1 MLRPH
6 YATCLSLAAALFLA
20 GCGGDQ
26 TATSGFAGTARK
38 AQGSATVS
46 PTVYESALQQ
56 IYVGYFGRPADPA
69 GLLYYERLLRDLN
82 APTDIP
88 GLRKAYDSNPSIAQ
102 VIDSFGNSQ
111 ESNDLYPGSTDEF
124 ITAIYR
130 NLFNRE
136 PDASGKA
143 FWVGVIQRGAIT
155 RANAVLSLM
164 AGALSTDLD
173 LINKKTRVA
182 ADFTNSL
189 TSTATV
195 NAYSGISATASVRDA
210 LSKVSNNSDTAADQA
225 RMNGVTT
232 VLTAGLPLDQQ
243 TQLLAG
249 AGGLVQKSDGTTWAW
264 GLYALVVNGATTP
277 TKISDTPYARLYV
290 AGNGATFAA
299 LAANGD
305 LYMWGD
311 NSSGQFGPNK
321 TAQYYL
327 SPVATGLIG
336 FSDIS
341 IGGATLAVSASGQLG
356 GWGYNGTHT
365 ILGAP
370 ATDHIAPTAFMD
382 GVRTV
387 LAGANAA
394 IRYDGSLVTWGP
406 DYLRLIS
413 VDGTALITSPMT
425 LATNVKQAAA
435 GASFYVIL
443 KNDGTLWTLGR
454 NLDGQLGDGS
464 KVDYS
469 TAARQIGSGYIA
481 VAAGTAFGMAL
492 KADHTLWTWGS
503 NYFGQLG
510 DGSTTN
516 QGQPVKVLDHVVSIA
531 AGAYHALALKDN
543 GTIWAWGRNEYYE
556 LGDGSKAQRNAPVL
570 VFDTAPGKCAGGVAA
585 NSGRCPALPDPNL
598 VCQPPSVKQ
607 NGQCVILP
615 PPPPT
620 CAAPAQ
626 LINSQCIVPGNCAAN
641 EVDVGAG
648 QCVPAVTGCN
658 SVYVKLNQCAS
669 PNTNGDALRI
679 TYYGPTTARPSKFG
693 DPLIAYL
700 RFNLELRPDYA
711 TATLK
716 TAAGK
721 EVPASVRIEN
731 VPSPTALGRYS
742 MLVTPQS
749 DVQGDY
755 ILELNPRMGPK
766 DYPAATISTDQ
777 TKLSLHFDRGFTVAP
792 VGVASS
798 DPLHVN
804 YDYFDTVVV
813 DFLANQMDASTLGAG
828 AIQIYNVTD
837 DKPATVL
844 TNVSSNRLI
853 AAPTGG
859 FLSNTAYR
867 ATLGTTVK
875 TKDGKHLSQPYSWE
889 FTSPPPRPGA
899 TCPIYTSIASS
910 CGLIPN
916 APPTTTPGGGAGG
929 SGGTGT
935 TPVTSH
941 GVTAT
946 SPNSGSSGAS
956 CLRFSQGVDDRAWKI
971 TNTCSAQVYIMTCH
985 DKSALVPGSSGG
997 ICASQPDKLFYTH
1010 TWWIDPGQTSENYL
1024 TTPFDSNIWYGACIK
1039 VGSKL
1044 PSASVVDNKGHYYCK
1059 E

>member
-1 MLRPH
+1 MLRRH
-6 YATCLSLAAALFLA
+6 FAASLGLTAAILLA
-20 GCGGDQ
+20 GCGGEH
-26 TATSGFAGTARK
+26 TSTTGFANAAKKSG
-38 AQGSATVS
+38 GPATVS

-88 GLRKAYDSNPSIAQ
+88 GLRRAYDSNPSIAQ

-136 PDASGKA
+136 PDAAGKA

-164 AGALSTDLD
+164 AGAVSTDLD
-173 LINKKTRVA
+173 LINKKTGVA

-210 LSKVSNNSDTAADQA
+210 LSKVSNSSDKAADQA
-225 RMNGVTT
+225 RMNSVTT
-232 VLTAGLPLDQQ
+232 MLTAGLPIDQQ

-249 AGGLVQKSDGTTWAW
+249 AGGLVQKSDGTIWAW
-264 GLYALVVNGATTP
+264 GPYALVVNGATTP

-290 AGNGATFAA
+290 NGGGSTFAG

-311 NSSGQFGPNK
+311 NSAGQFGPNK
-321 TAQYYL
+321 TAPYYV

-341 IGGATLAVSASGQLG
+341 LGAATLAVSASGQLG
-356 GWGYNGTHT
+356 GWGYNGTNT
-365 ILGAP
+365 ILGAT
-370 ATDHIAPTAFMD
+370 ATDRVAPTAFMD
-382 GVRTV
+382 GVRAV

-413 VDGTALITSPMT
+413 SGNTALITSPIT

-443 KNDGTLWTLGR
+443 KNDGTLWTVGR

-469 TAARQIGSGYIA
+469 TAAKQIGSGYIA

-503 NYFGQLG
+503 NIFGQLG

-516 QGQPVKVLDHVVSIA
+516 QAQPVKVLDHVVSIA

-543 GTIWAWGRNEYYE
+543 GSIWAWGRNEHYE
-556 LGDGSKAQRNAPVL
+556 LGDASNTQRNAPVL

-585 NSGRCPALPDPNL
+585 TNGRCPALPDPNL

-615 PPPPT
+615 PPLPT
-620 CAAPAQ
+620 CTAPAQ
-626 LINSQCIVPGNCAAN
+626 LINNQCIVPGNCAAN

-648 QCVPAVTGCN
+648 QCVPAITGCN
-658 SVYVKLNQCAS
+658 SVYIKLNQCAS

-679 TYYGPTTARPSKFG
+679 TYYGPTTARPAKFG
-693 DPLIAYL
+693 APSIAYL
-700 RFNLELRPDYA
+700 RFNLELRPDFA

-716 TAAGK
+716 TTAGK
-721 EVPASVRIEN
+721 EVPASVTVES
-731 VPSPTALGRYS
+731 VSSHDSLGRYS
-742 MLVTPQS
+742 MLITPLS
-749 DVQGDY
+749 DIQGDY

-766 DYPAATISTDQ
+766 QYPAATISSDQ
-777 TKLSLHFDRGFTVAP
+777 TKLALHFDRGFTATP
-792 VGVASS
+792 VGAAGN
-798 DPLHVN
+798 DPLHIN
-804 YDYFDTVVV
+804 YDYYDTVVV
-813 DFLANQMDASTLGAG
+813 DFLANQMDASTLGTG
-828 AIQIYNVTD
+828 AIAIYNVSD
-837 DKPATVL
+837 DKATTVL
-844 TNVSSNRLI
+844 SNMSGNRLL
-853 AAPTGG
+853 AVPTGG
-859 FLSNTAYR
+859 FLANTTYR
-867 ATLGTTVK
+867 ATLSTTVK
-875 TKDGKHLSQPYSWE
+875 TQDGKHLSQPYSWE

-899 TCPIYTSIASS
+899 TCPLYTSIASS
-910 CGLIPN
+910 CGLIPTT
-916 APPTTTPGGGAGG
+916 PPTTTPGGGT
-929 SGGTGT
+929 GGTGT

-941 GVTAT
+941 GVTST
-946 SPNSGSSGAS
+946 SPNSGSSGAA
-956 CLRFSQGVDDRAWKI
+956 CLRFAQGVDDRAWKI

-985 DKSALVPGSSGG
+985 DKSARVTGTSDG

-1010 TWWIDPGQTSENYL
+1010 SWWIDPGQTTENYL
-1024 TTPFDSNIWYGACIK
+1024 TTPFDSNIWYAACIK
-1039 VGSKL
+1039 VSSKL